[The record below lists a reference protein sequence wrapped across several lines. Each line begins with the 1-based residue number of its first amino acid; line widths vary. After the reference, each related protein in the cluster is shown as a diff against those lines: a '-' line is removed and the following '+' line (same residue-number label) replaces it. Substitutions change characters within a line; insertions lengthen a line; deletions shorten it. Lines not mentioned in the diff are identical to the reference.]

1 MSASQPLVFLCDT
14 YIIQNIHSF
23 GIIFLNYHK
32 VGLVSGGSNC
42 YNLDTIYSIS
52 LLLIGN
58 FYRKGIAMNFKF
70 DKKYLYW
77 GITALLVLVGAILFY
92 YLLFHRSNFMGGL
105 SQFITIAMPIIDG
118 FVLAYLF
125 TPILNKIEK
134 KLIIPL
140 YNKAGISMT
149 PKTKRRIRGISILAT
164 LVLIFLILY
173 ELFALILPEIV
184 RSIQSIIFQ
193 FPIYVNNLSNWAL
206 LLLKD
211 NPDLE
216 ATVDA
221 LINQYSAKVL
231 EYVNTNL
238 LPHIN
243 ELLKTVSLSVIGIF
257 KALWNLVIGFIISIY
272 LLGSKEKFAGQAKK
286 IVYAVLD
293 RKAGNEMISNF
304 RFIHSTFIGFIGGKI
319 VDSILIGI
327 LCFICT
333 SIIGTPYAILVSMI
347 IGVTNVIPFFG
358 PWIGGIPSALLVL
371 MVDPKQALYFGILI
385 IFIQQFDGNILGPKI
400 LGDSTGL
407 SGFWVIFAITIFG
420 GLVGVLGMVVGVPI
434 FAVFYAGVKS
444 LVNRKLQKKNLPTD
458 LSPYMTLGQIEDS
471 MAFTEY
477 IPPVKKKAKNKPVR
491 PADPTGNAPKET

>member
-1 MSASQPLVFLCDT
+1 M
-14 YIIQNIHSF
+14 
-23 GIIFLNYHK
+23 K
-32 VGLVSGGSNC
+32 
-42 YNLDTIYSIS
+42 
-52 LLLIGN
+52 
-58 FYRKGIAMNFKF
+58 FKF

-77 GITALLVLVGAILFY
+77 GLTAFFALAGAILFY
-92 YLLFHRSNFMGGL
+92 YILFHRSNFMGGIDK
-105 SQFITIAMPIIDG
+105 FITIAMPIIDG

-125 TPILNKIEK
+125 TPILNKIEQK
-134 KLIIPL
+134 IICPFCA
-140 YNKAGISMT
+140 KAGLTMT
-149 PKTKRRIRGISILAT
+149 PKVKRRIRAGSILAT
-164 LVLIFLILY
+164 LAIVILIIY

-184 RSIQSIIFQ
+184 RSVQSIIFQ
-193 FPIYVNNLSNWAL
+193 FPIYVDNLSNWAL

-216 ATVDA
+216 TTVDA
-221 LINQYSAKVL
+221 LINQYSAKVM

-243 ELLKTVSLSVIGIF
+243 EVLKTVSLSVIGVF
-257 KALWNLVIGFIISIY
+257 KALWNLVIGFIISVY

-286 IVYAVLD
+286 IVYALFD
-293 RKAGNEMISNF
+293 RKAGNELVSNF

-319 VDSILIGI
+319 VDSIIIGI
-327 LCFICT
+327 ICFVCT
-333 SIIGTPYAILVSMI
+333 SIIGTPYSILVSVI

-407 SGFWVIFAITIFG
+407 SGFWVIFSITIFG
-420 GLVGVLGMVVGVPI
+420 GLFGVLGMIVGVPI

-444 LVNRKLQKKNLPTD
+444 IVNRYLRRKNLPTD
-458 LSPYMTLGQIEDS
+458 LGPYMTVGQIEES

-477 IPPVKKKAKNKPVR
+477 VPPVKKKNNGKSSQKQLDN
-491 PADPTGNAPKET
+491 DSDEPKKS

>member
-1 MSASQPLVFLCDT
+1 M
-14 YIIQNIHSF
+14 
-23 GIIFLNYHK
+23 K
-32 VGLVSGGSNC
+32 
-42 YNLDTIYSIS
+42 
-52 LLLIGN
+52 
-58 FYRKGIAMNFKF
+58 FKF

-77 GITALLVLVGAILFY
+77 GITGFLALAGAILFY
-92 YLLFHRSNFMGGL
+92 YILFHRSNFMGGL
-105 SQFITIAMPIIDG
+105 DKFITIAMPIIDG

-125 TPILNKIEK
+125 TPVLNVIEK
-134 KLIIPL
+134 KLIKPL
-140 YNKAGISMT
+140 YKKAGITIT
-149 PKTKRRIRGISILAT
+149 PKVKKRMRACSILAT
-164 LVLIFLILY
+164 LVVVLLVLY
-173 ELFALILPEIV
+173 ELFALILPEVI

-206 LLLKD
+206 LMLKD

-216 ATVDA
+216 ATVDS
-221 LINQYSAKVL
+221 LINQYSAKMM

-243 ELLKTVSLSVIGIF
+243 EVLKTVSLSVIGVF
-257 KALWNLVIGFIISIY
+257 KALWNLVIGFIISVY

-286 IVYAVLD
+286 IVYAVFD
-293 RKAGNEMISNF
+293 REAGNEIVSNF

-319 VDSILIGI
+319 VDSIIIGI
-327 LCFICT
+327 ICFFCT
-333 SIIGTPYAILVSMI
+333 SIIGTPYSILVSVI
-347 IGVTNVIPFFG
+347 IGVTNIIPFFG

-407 SGFWVIFAITIFG
+407 SGFWVIFSITIFG
-420 GLVGVLGMVVGVPI
+420 GLFGVLGMIVGVPI

-444 LVNRKLQKKNLPTD
+444 LVNRVLHKKNLPTD
-458 LSPYMTLGQIEDS
+458 LSPYMTVGRIEES

-477 IPPVKKKAKNKPVR
+477 VPPVRKKSSGRTKTASAKSNTKGGGSVESQEE
-491 PADPTGNAPKET
+491 K

>member
-1 MSASQPLVFLCDT
+1 MKF
-14 YIIQNIHSF
+14 
-23 GIIFLNYHK
+23 
-32 VGLVSGGSNC
+32 
-42 YNLDTIYSIS
+42 
-52 LLLIGN
+52 N
-58 FYRKGIAMNFKF
+58 FE
-70 DKKYLYW
+70 KKYLYW
-77 GITALLVLVGAILFY
+77 GLTGFFALAGAILFY
-92 YLLFHRSNFMGGL
+92 YLLFHGSNFMGGIDR
-105 SQFITIAMPIIDG
+105 FITIAMPIIDG

-125 TPILNKIEK
+125 TPILNMLEK
-134 KLIIPL
+134 KVIRPL
-140 YNKAGISMT
+140 CAKAGVTMT
-149 PKTKRRIRGISILAT
+149 PKISRRIRAGAILAT
-164 LVLIFLILY
+164 LAIVILIIY
-173 ELFALILPEIV
+173 ELFGLVLPEIV

-216 ATVDA
+216 ATVNA
-221 LINQYSAKVL
+221 LINQYSAKIL

-243 ELLKTVSLSVIGIF
+243 EVLKTVSLSVIGVF
-257 KALWNLVIGFIISIY
+257 KALWNLVIGFIISVY

-286 IVYAVLD
+286 IVYALFD
-293 RKAGNEMISNF
+293 RKAGNELVSNF

-319 VDSILIGI
+319 VDSIIIGI
-327 LCFICT
+327 ICFVCT
-333 SIIGTPYAILVSMI
+333 SIIGTPYSILVSVI

-385 IFIQQFDGNILGPKI
+385 IVIQQFDGNILGPKI

-407 SGFWVIFAITIFG
+407 SGFWVIFSITIFG
-420 GLVGVLGMVVGVPI
+420 GLFGVLGMIVGVPI

-444 LVNRKLQKKNLPTD
+444 LVNRYLRRKNLPTD
-458 LSPYMTLGQIEDS
+458 LAPYMTVGQIEES

-477 IPPVKKKAKNKPVR
+477 VPPVKKKNNGKSV
-491 PADPTGNAPKET
+491 PKQPDTNTDSSVPKKL

>member
-1 MSASQPLVFLCDT
+1 M
-14 YIIQNIHSF
+14 
-23 GIIFLNYHK
+23 K
-32 VGLVSGGSNC
+32 
-42 YNLDTIYSIS
+42 
-52 LLLIGN
+52 
-58 FYRKGIAMNFKF
+58 FKF

-77 GITALLVLVGAILFY
+77 GLTAFLTLAGAILFY

-105 SQFITIAMPIIDG
+105 NKIITIAMPIIDG

-134 KLIIPL
+134 SIVKPL
-140 YNKAGISMT
+140 CKKVGIAT
-149 PKTKRRIRGISILAT
+149 TGKNRGRIRAFCILAT
-164 LVLIFLILY
+164 LLVVILILY
-173 ELFALILPEIV
+173 ELFALILPEVI
-184 RSIQSIIFQ
+184 RSIQSIIFM
-193 FPIYVNNLSNWAL
+193 FPVYLNNLSDWAL

-216 ATVDA
+216 KTVNSLFD
-221 LINQYSAKVL
+221 QYSVML
-231 EYVNTNL
+231 TEYANTHF
-238 LPHIN
+238 LPRIN
-243 ELLKTVSLSVIGIF
+243 EVLNNALSIVSSSVISVL

-272 LLGSKEKFAGQAKK
+272 LLSSKEKFAGQAKK
-286 IVYAVLD
+286 IIYAVFD
-293 RKAGNEMISNF
+293 RQTGNELVMNF

-319 VDSILIGI
+319 VDSIIIGI
-327 LCFICT
+327 LCFVCT
-333 SIIGTPYAILVSMI
+333 SIIGTPYSILVSVI

-371 MVDPKQALYFGILI
+371 MVDPKQALYFGLLV

-420 GLVGVLGMVVGVPI
+420 GLFNVFGMVVGVPI

-444 LVNRKLQKKNLPTD
+444 TVNRSLHKKNLPTE
-458 LSPYMTLGQIEDS
+458 LAPYMTVGQIEES

-477 IPPVKKKAKNKPVR
+477 VPPVKKKNKSKPAAQIQKN
-491 PADPTGNAPKET
+491 NATSPSDTEK

>member
-1 MSASQPLVFLCDT
+1 M
-14 YIIQNIHSF
+14 
-23 GIIFLNYHK
+23 K
-32 VGLVSGGSNC
+32 
-42 YNLDTIYSIS
+42 
-52 LLLIGN
+52 
-58 FYRKGIAMNFKF
+58 FKF

-77 GITALLVLVGAILFY
+77 GLTGFLALAGAILFY
-92 YLLFHRSNFMGGL
+92 YILFHRSNFMGGIDK
-105 SQFITIAMPIIDG
+105 FITIAMPIIDG

-125 TPILNKIEK
+125 TPILNMLEK
-134 KLIIPL
+134 KLIKPL
-140 YNKAGISMT
+140 CKKAGIAMT
-149 PKTKRRIRGISILAT
+149 PKVKSRIRAGSILAT
-164 LVLIFLILY
+164 LAVVLLVIY
-173 ELFALILPEIV
+173 ELFALIIPEVV

-193 FPIYVNNLSNWAL
+193 FPIYVNNLSDWAL

-211 NPDLE
+211 NPELE

-221 LINQYSAKVL
+221 LIDQYSAKAM
-231 EYVNTNL
+231 EFVNTNL

-243 ELLKTVSLSVIGIF
+243 EVLKTVSLSVIGVF

-286 IVYAVLD
+286 IVYAVFD
-293 RKAGNEMISNF
+293 RKAGNELVANF

-319 VDSILIGI
+319 IDSIIIGI
-327 LCFICT
+327 ICFVCT
-333 SIIGTPYAILVSMI
+333 SIIGTPYSILVSVI

-371 MVDPKQALYFGILI
+371 MVDPRQALYFGILI

-407 SGFWVIFAITIFG
+407 SSFWVIFSITIFG
-420 GLVGVLGMVVGVPI
+420 GFFGVLGMIVGVPI

-444 LVNRKLQKKNLPTD
+444 LVNRHLQKRNLPTD
-458 LSPYMTLGQIEDS
+458 LGPYMTVGQIEES

-477 IPPVKKKAKNKPVR
+477 VPPVRKKGNGRQVPKQTETDKEKP
-491 PADPTGNAPKET
+491 DQS

>member
-1 MSASQPLVFLCDT
+1 M
-14 YIIQNIHSF
+14 
-23 GIIFLNYHK
+23 K
-32 VGLVSGGSNC
+32 
-42 YNLDTIYSIS
+42 
-52 LLLIGN
+52 
-58 FYRKGIAMNFKF
+58 FKF

-77 GITALLVLVGAILFY
+77 GLTAFFALAGAILFY
-92 YLLFHRSNFMGGL
+92 YILFHRSNFMGGIDR
-105 SQFITIAMPIIDG
+105 FITIAMPIIDG

-125 TPILNKIEK
+125 TPVLNMIEK
-134 KLIIPL
+134 KVINPL
-140 YNKAGISMT
+140 CAKAGLSMT
-149 PKTKRRIRGISILAT
+149 PKVKRRIRAGSILAT
-164 LVLIFLILY
+164 LAIVILVVY

-184 RSIQSIIFQ
+184 RSVQSIIFQ

-221 LINQYSAKVL
+221 LINQYSAKVM

-238 LPHIN
+238 LPQIN
-243 ELLKTVSLSVIGIF
+243 EVLKTVSLSVIGVF
-257 KALWNLVIGFIISIY
+257 KALWNLVIGFIISVY

-286 IVYAVLD
+286 IVYAVFD
-293 RKAGNEMISNF
+293 RKAGNELVSNF

-319 VDSILIGI
+319 VDSIIIGI
-327 LCFICT
+327 ICFVCT
-333 SIIGTPYAILVSMI
+333 SIIGTPYSILVSVI

-385 IFIQQFDGNILGPKI
+385 IIIQQFDGNILGPKI

-407 SGFWVIFAITIFG
+407 SGFWVIFSITIFG
-420 GLVGVLGMVVGVPI
+420 GLFGVLGMIVGVPI

-444 LVNRKLQKKNLPTD
+444 LVNRYLRRKNLPTE
-458 LSPYMTLGQIEDS
+458 LLPYMTVGQIEES
-471 MAFTEY
+471 MTFTEY
-477 IPPVKKKAKNKPVR
+477 VPPVKKKNSGKSSQKQPD
-491 PADPTGNAPKET
+491 ADSNEPKKS

>member
-1 MSASQPLVFLCDT
+1 M
-14 YIIQNIHSF
+14 
-23 GIIFLNYHK
+23 K
-32 VGLVSGGSNC
+32 
-42 YNLDTIYSIS
+42 
-52 LLLIGN
+52 
-58 FYRKGIAMNFKF
+58 FKF

-77 GITALLVLVGAILFY
+77 GLTAFLTLAGAILFY

-105 SQFITIAMPIIDG
+105 NKIITIAMPIIDG

-134 KLIIPL
+134 SIVKPL
-140 YNKAGISMT
+140 CKKVGIAT
-149 PKTKRRIRGISILAT
+149 TGKNRGRIRAFCILAT
-164 LVLIFLILY
+164 LLVVILILY
-173 ELFALILPEIV
+173 ELFALILPEVI
-184 RSIQSIIFQ
+184 RSIQSIIFM
-193 FPIYVNNLSNWAL
+193 FPVYLNNLSDWAL

-216 ATVDA
+216 KTVNSLFD
-221 LINQYSAKVL
+221 QYSVML
-231 EYVNTNL
+231 TEYANTHF
-238 LPHIN
+238 LPRIN
-243 ELLKTVSLSVIGIF
+243 EVLNNALSIVSSSVISVL

-272 LLGSKEKFAGQAKK
+272 LLSSKEKFAGQAKK
-286 IVYAVLD
+286 IIYAVFD
-293 RKAGNEMISNF
+293 RQTGNEMVKNF

-319 VDSILIGI
+319 VDSIIIGI
-327 LCFICT
+327 LCFVCT
-333 SIIGTPYAILVSMI
+333 SIIGTPYSILVSVI

-371 MVDPKQALYFGILI
+371 MVDPKQALYFGLLV

-420 GLVGVLGMVVGVPI
+420 GLLNVFGMVVGVPI

-444 LVNRKLQKKNLPTD
+444 TVNRSLHKKNLPTE
-458 LSPYMTLGQIEDS
+458 LAPYMTVGQIEES

-477 IPPVKKKAKNKPVR
+477 VPPVKKKNKSKPAAQIQKN
-491 PADPTGNAPKET
+491 NATSPSDTEK

>member
-1 MSASQPLVFLCDT
+1 MK
-14 YIIQNIHSF
+14 I
-23 GIIFLNYHK
+23 
-32 VGLVSGGSNC
+32 
-42 YNLDTIYSIS
+42 
-52 LLLIGN
+52 
-58 FYRKGIAMNFKF
+58 KF

-77 GITALLVLVGAILFY
+77 GITGFLALAGAILFY
-92 YLLFHRSNFMGGL
+92 YILFHRSNFMGGL
-105 SQFITIAMPIIDG
+105 GRLFTIAMPIIDG

-125 TPILNKIEK
+125 TPVLNAIEK
-134 KLIIPL
+134 KLVKPL
-140 YNKAGISMT
+140 CKKAGVALT
-149 PKTKRRIRGISILAT
+149 PKVKKRIRAGSILAT
-164 LVLIFLILY
+164 LAVVLLVLY
-173 ELFALILPEIV
+173 ELFALIIPEVI

-193 FPIYVNNLSNWAL
+193 FPIYVNNLSDWAL
-206 LLLKD
+206 LMLKD

-216 ATVDA
+216 STVDA
-221 LINQYSAKVL
+221 LINQYSAKVMA
-231 EYVNTNL
+231 YVNTNF

-243 ELLKTVSLSVIGIF
+243 EVLRTVSLSVIGVF
-257 KALWNLVIGFIISIY
+257 KALWNLIIGFIISVY

-286 IVYAVLD
+286 IVYAAFD
-293 RKAGNEMISNF
+293 REAGNEIVSNF

-319 VDSILIGI
+319 IDSIIIGI

-333 SIIGTPYAILVSMI
+333 SIIGTPYSILVSVI

-371 MVDPKQALYFGILI
+371 MVDPRQALYFGILI

-420 GLVGVLGMVVGVPI
+420 GLFGVLGMIVGVPI

-444 LVNRKLQKKNLPTD
+444 MINRILHKKNLPTD
-458 LSPYMTLGQIEDS
+458 LGPYMTVGRIEES

-477 IPPVKKKAKNKPVR
+477 VPPVKKKASGKVKNTA
-491 PADPTGNAPKET
+491 PASDDKGGKKET

>member
-1 MSASQPLVFLCDT
+1 
-14 YIIQNIHSF
+14 
-23 GIIFLNYHK
+23 
-32 VGLVSGGSNC
+32 
-42 YNLDTIYSIS
+42 
-52 LLLIGN
+52 
-58 FYRKGIAMNFKF
+58 MNFKF

-77 GITALLVLVGAILFY
+77 GITAFLALAGAILFY

-105 SQFITIAMPIIDG
+105 NRFVTIAMPIIDG

-149 PKTKRRIRGISILAT
+149 PKTGRRIRGISILAT

-243 ELLKTVSLSVIGIF
+243 ELLKTVSLSVIGVF
-257 KALWNLVIGFIISIY
+257 KALWNLIIGFIISIY

-327 LCFICT
+327 LCFVCT

-420 GLVGVLGMVVGVPI
+420 GLFGVLGMVVGVPI

-444 LVNRKLQKKNLPTD
+444 LVNRKLKKKNLPTD
-458 LSPYMTLGQIEDS
+458 LSPYMTLGQIEES

-477 IPPVKKKAKNKPVR
+477 VPPIKKKAKNKPAR